1 MYKPSS
7 RGVPVGFLY
16 RKESIM
22 ADETQNVVASAEIAT
37 QGE

>member
-1 MYKPSS
+1 MHKPSS
-7 RGVPVGFLY
+7 RGVPVGFFN
-16 RKESIM
+16 RKEPIM